1 MITIYL
7 GYNELY
13 TIFSYIYIYI
23 YLLAS
28 LLVDK
33 SFLQRSTLTIFVSIN
48 VPEVGE
54 LVSIA

>member
-1 MITIYL
+1 MSCIQFL
-7 GYNELY
+7 V
-13 TIFSYIYIYI
+13 I

-28 LLVDK
+28 LLDK
-33 SFLQRSTLTIFVSIN
+33 SFLQHSTLTIFVSIN